1 MINDPSNHANSRL
14 VSVETDDSSS
24 EHLNTDLEE
33 GQEPPVP
40 TERDGQEGRSVIG
53 ELMRPEAKKI
63 ISSVVSTAIIK
74 SEERHSGPLPSP
86 KQLKQYEECHP
97 GLAERIVTM
106 AEKEQAHR
114 HKTIDSME
122 AFRKGALDHVSG
134 RDRRG
139 QYLGAFI
146 VLAVLGFCF
155 YLVDQGSP
163 KVAGWVAALT
173 LVGLAGVF
181 VTGRFKNTS
190 DVKEPDNE
198 SSPSMQSKS
207 PPED

>member
-1 MINDPSNHANSRL
+1 MINDPSSHANSKS
-14 VSVETDDSSS
+14 VSVETDELNS
-24 EHLNTDLEE
+24 EHVSAELEE

-40 TERDGQEGRSVIG
+40 AERDGQEGRSVIG

-122 AFRKGALDHVSG
+122 AFRKGALEHVSG

-139 QYLGAFI
+139 QYLGAVL
-146 VLAVLGFCF
+146 VLAVLAFCF
-155 YLVDQGSP
+155 YLVDKGSP
-163 KVAGWVAALT
+163 RVAGWVAAIT

-181 VTGRFKNTS
+181 VTGRFKRTS
-190 DVKEPDNE
+190 EDKELDEE

-207 PPED
+207 PPEE